1 LSSTALAQPIWTHIS
16 FTAILSTMPITPI
29 NSNMAGSVS
38 EEETLHFNRRCGYD
52 PISNMAANHLE
63 TA

>member
-1 LSSTALAQPIWTHIS
+1 LSSTPLAQPIWTHIS
-16 FTAILSTMPITPI
+16 FTAILSTTPMTPI

-38 EEETLHFNRRCGYD
+38 EEVTLHFNLVAGYD
-52 PISNMAANHLE
+52 PISNTAANHLE